1 MAVPVPIFTLPIAAL
16 ALGVSGPFISG
27 QVGGAF
33 SAYQLQVNPDVTWP
47 TVGTPV
53 LEITIERSIDGGATW
68 LFDAKVVH
76 GATNLPSLL
85 STISMGTIGPDAAP
99 TVLKTSV
106 TDLFR
111 ITLNALRLCAPTIS
125 FLGVP

>member
-16 ALGVSGPFISG
+16 VIGVSGPFASG
-27 QVGGAF
+27 QVGGSF
-33 SAYQLQVNPDVTWP
+33 SAYQVQVNPDITWP
-47 TVGTPV
+47 TTGTAV

-68 LFDAKVVH
+68 LFDAKVIH
-76 GATNLPSLL
+76 GATNLTSLL
-85 STISMGTIGPDAAP
+85 TTISMGTLGPDPAP
-99 TVLKTSV
+99 TTLTTST

-111 ITLNALRLCAPTIS
+111 ITLNALRLCAPTIT